1 MNTFTKDAM
10 KRLANAMEYGDIDV
24 DLWDERCLMECA
36 SVQIMRIKMQLR
48 EAELTLKFYAEL
60 SGKKG
65 KAGRYFSRYEGEEND
80 RI

>member
-1 MNTFTKDAM
+1 
-10 KRLANAMEYGDIDV
+10 
-24 DLWDERCLMECA
+24 MECA

-65 KAGRYFSRYEGEEND
+65 KAGSYFSRYEGEEND
-80 RI
+80 RIWRKNDC